1 MNKREGIL
9 LGAAGLAVVGLFA
22 LAMPVIS
29 SLAGSV
35 TTQTAANGGPTAP
48 PSSSESPPSGAVA
61 EISTP
66 LDGQGGVAGYQDIDG
81 GVSIRAKGPGDC
93 PTWAMINPY
102 DAWNSTARLGGTITD
117 LGPTTYASG
126 EVGLNDEGE
135 ISTYTVASG
144 DTAYGIGDRLC
155 IDYITVLAYNGKFMP
170 APEIQP
176 GDILILRP

>member
-9 LGAAGLAVVGLFA
+9 LGAAALAVVGLFA
-22 LAMPVIS
+22 LAMPVFS
-29 SLAGSV
+29 SLAGSA
-35 TTQTAANGGPTAP
+35 TTQTEANGGPTAP
-48 PSSSESPPSGAVA
+48 PSSSESPPSDAVA
-61 EISTP
+61 EITTP
-66 LDGQGGVAGYQDIDG
+66 LDGQDATAEYQDIG
-81 GVSIRAKGPGDC
+81 GVRIPAKRPGDC

-102 DAWNSTARLGGTITD
+102 DAWNPTARLGVTITD

-155 IDYITVLAYNGKFMP
+155 IDYITVLAYNGKFVP